1 MIMRCRMLLPT
12 LIDLDRDFGQTPD
25 KRADESCRQARLAA
39 PGYHNSVAREKRDA
53 EFEQ

>member
-1 MIMRCRMLLPT
+1 MITRCRMLLPT

-25 KRADESCRQARLAA
+25 KRADESCRQAA
-39 PGYHNSVAREKRDA
+39 PGYHNCVAREKRDA